1 MKRLVDIR
9 PAPGVR
15 LILGALPI
23 LVLLLIYLFASEARH
38 AANPADKVLPT
49 FGAMAEAI
57 HGFTTDRDPS
67 SDRIVLVADTVAS
80 LYRLGLGLAI
90 ATGSALLLGLLLGVV
105 PLARALLGPIIA
117 VIAVIP
123 PIAVLPILFI
133 VLGLDE
139 ASKIALIAIG
149 VAPLMTRDLAGFV
162 AALPAEQIAKA
173 QTLGANSWQLALRV
187 ALPQLMPRLI
197 EALRLSLGP
206 AWVFL
211 IAAEAVASDVGLGY
225 RIFLV
230 RRYFAMDI
238 ILPYVAWISLL
249 AIAADALLLFV
260 SRRGFPWAHGA
271 GR

>member
-1 MKRLVDIR
+1 MTRIVDLR
-9 PAPGVR
+9 PSAGVR
-15 LILGALPI
+15 ILLGAAPIVI
-23 LVLLLIYLFASEARH
+23 LVLIYLLASEARH
-38 AANPADKVLPT
+38 AANPSDKVLPT
-49 FGAMAEAI
+49 FAAMAEAI
-57 HGFTTDRDPS
+57 RGFTTDRDPTT
-67 SDRIVLVADTVAS
+67 DRVVLVADTLAS
-80 LYRLGLGLAI
+80 LYRLGIGLGI
-90 ATGSALLLGLLLGVV
+90 ATASALLLGILLGVV
-105 PLARALLGPIIA
+105 PIARALLGPTIA

-123 PIAVLPILFI
+123 PVAVLPILFI
-133 VLGLDE
+133 MLGLDE

-149 VAPLMTRDLAGFV
+149 VAPFMTRDLTGFV
-162 AALPAEQIAKA
+162 AGLPAEQFAKA
-173 QTLGANSWQLALRV
+173 QTLGANSWQLAMRV

-197 EALRLSLGP
+197 EALRLSMGP

-249 AIAADALLLFV
+249 AIAADLLLLLI
-260 SRRGFPWAHGA
+260 SRRGFAWAHGG

>member
-1 MKRLVDIR
+1 MR
-9 PAPGVR
+9 PGHGTRIVLGV
-15 LILGALPI
+15 LPI
-23 LVLLLIYLFASEARH
+23 VALLIVYLFASEARH
-38 AANPADKVLPT
+38 ASNPADKVLPT
-49 FGAMAEAI
+49 FAAMAEAI
-57 HGFTTDRDPS
+57 HGFTTDRDAA
-67 SDRIVLVADTVAS
+67 SDRIILVADTLAS
-80 LYRLGLGLAI
+80 LYRLGIGLAI
-90 ATGSALLLGLLLGVV
+90 ATGTALLLGLLLGVV
-105 PLARALLGPIIA
+105 PLARALLGPVIA

-149 VAPLMTRDLAGFV
+149 IGPFMTRDLAGFV
-162 AALPAEQIAKA
+162 AALPAEQFVKA
-173 QTLGANSWQLALRV
+173 QTLGASSWQLALRV

-197 EALRLSLGP
+197 ESLRLSMGP

-249 AIAADALLLFV
+249 AIAADAILLLV
-260 SRRGFPWAHGA
+260 SRRGFPWAHGG